1 MQDNRMPRAPY
12 ARCHQPHVKEAV
24 DRIERRQGLEMM
36 RNDAVI
42 DMMRIVEKFIRDRR
56 LICYGGT
63 AINNILPR
71 SMQFYDT
78 TVELPDYDFFSPNP
92 VKDAKDLANIYA
104 HKGYSDVVASA
115 GVHGGTFKVHV
126 NYVPVADITYL
137 DPRLYSALKDHTVV
151 RDGIHYTPPVYLKM
165 LMHLELSRPDGDVSR
180 WDKVANRLALLD
192 EAYPMREPGCTK
204 RVREQL
210 IRDREVYISRFPGIL
225 GMLRDFLARHRV
237 VFAGAFAVDEI
248 NYKLRRRQEPEVVP
262 MTTIV
267 AISTEAKEVAR
278 DTKRM
283 LESERHIVKM
293 EEHEEVGEVIGKHW
307 SLHIDDRVVA
317 VIFEALEC
325 HAMNPI
331 LINDR
336 EYRIATIDTLLTL
349 YLPFIFVRTTLFTRD
364 QIICLCNDLSS
375 LAQECGIDARGPL
388 ARFDRPCYGNQTTLA
403 DIRRKKSQR
412 FKRLQ
417 GKQDKKSREEW
428 TYYFLRYEPGANR
441 QAKAAMEKKAQGDA
455 PEPGEPRLETP
466 AARTG
471 KGRQSTRRR
480 GRSTRRRSH
489 KKRRHTTRRK

>member
-1 MQDNRMPRAPY
+1 M
-12 ARCHQPHVKEAV
+12 
-24 DRIERRQGLEMM
+24 IERRQGLEMM

-104 HKGYSDVVASA
+104 RRGYTDVVASA

-126 NYVPVADITYL
+126 NYVPVADITFL
-137 DPRLYSALKDHTVV
+137 DPKLYSALKDHTII

-210 IRDREVYISRFPGIL
+210 VRDRQAYTERFPGII
-225 GMLRDFLARHRV
+225 GDLRDFMARQRV

-248 NYKLRRRQEPEVVP
+248 NYKLHRRHEPEIVP
-262 MTTIV
+262 MTTVV
-267 AISTEAKEVAR
+267 AISTEAKQVAQ
-278 DTKRM
+278 DVKRK
-283 LESERHIVKM
+283 LESDRYKARI
-293 EEHEEVGEVIGKHW
+293 EEHEEVGEVIAKHW
-307 SLHIDDRVVA
+307 SVHINEKVVA
-317 VIFEALEC
+317 VVFEALEC
-325 HAMNPI
+325 HAVNPI

-336 EYRIATIDTLLTL
+336 EYRIATIDSLLTL
-349 YLPFIFVRTTLFTRD
+349 YLPFIFVPTPLFSREM
-364 QIICLCNDLSS
+364 IVCLCNDLSS
-375 LAQECGIDARGPL
+375 LAAECGVDARGPL
-388 ARFDRPCYGNQTTLA
+388 ARFDRPCYGEQTTLA

-412 FKRLQ
+412 FKRLK
-417 GKQDKKSREEW
+417 GKEDKKSKDEW

-441 QAKAAMEKKAQGDA
+441 QAKAAMEKKAEGDA

-471 KGRQSTRRR
+471 KGRSTRRR
-480 GRSTRRRSH
+480 GRRTRRKTHKKRGRSTRR
-489 KKRRHTTRRK
+489 K